1 MVDMHQERVALVILY
16 VLTFFVF
23 KKSGPKRGINIALQ
37 FSSKQKRAGYQ
48 SQIFEQVD
56 YLL

>member
-1 MVDMHQERVALVILY
+1 MHQERVALVILY